1 MVKTKSKKPSKQRK
15 RFFNAPLHRRSKIMS
30 VHLSRELREKYGRR
44 AIPIRVGDTVRVLRG
59 DHKDTEGKVI
69 RVDRKKYRVYIENIY
84 RENSRGDRVYIPI
97 HYSNLMIVD
106 LDLSDE
112 WRRRKLEGSE
122 EGGS

>member
-15 RFFNAPLHRRSKIMS
+15 RFFNAPLHRRTKIMS

-44 AIPIRVGDTVRVLRG
+44 SFPIRVGDTVRVLRG

-69 RVDRKKYRVYIENIY
+69 KIDRKKYRVFIENIY

-97 HYSNLMIVD
+97 HYSNLMIID

-112 WRRRKLEGSE
+112 WRRRRLEGSE

>member
-15 RFFNAPLHRRSKIMS
+15 RFFNAPQHRRIKIMS
-30 VHLSRELREKYGRR
+30 VLLSKELREKYGRR
-44 AIPIRVGDTVRVLRG
+44 SFPIRVGDTVRVLRG
-59 DHKDTEGKVI
+59 DHRDAEGKVI
-69 RVDRKKYRVYIENIY
+69 RVDRKKYFVYIENIY

-112 WRRRKLEGSE
+112 WRRRKLEGG

>member
-15 RFFNAPLHRRSKIMS
+15 RFSNAPLHRRIKIMS
-30 VHLSRELREKYGRR
+30 VHLSRELRKKYGRR
-44 AIPIRVGDTVRVLRG
+44 SFPIRVGDTVRVLRG

-69 RVDRKKYRVYIENIY
+69 RIDRKKYRVYIENIY